1 MDTQKIL
8 PRSEVPEELTWDLRD
23 IFPSDEAWRA
33 EYDALAAVPRR
44 SPPSAGRSAAA
55 RRTCWRG
62 CACRTR

>member
-33 EYDALAAVPRR
+33 EYDALAAVPEEMCIRD
-44 SPPSAGRSAAA
+44 STSG
-55 RRTCWRG
+55 G
-62 CACRTR
+62 

>member
-33 EYDALAAVPRR
+33 EYDALAAVPK
-44 SPPSAGRSAAA
+44 
-55 RRTCWRG
+55 
-62 CACRTR
+62 